1 MTSRRPYLLRAMYE
15 WIADN
20 DLTPHIIVAADY
32 PGVVVPREYVE
43 DNRIVL
49 NISST
54 ATQGLVMGNEEL
66 TFSGRFSGQSIS
78 LFVPVGSV
86 VGIYAREN
94 GQGMVFDDIVP
105 PEGDDDPS
113 GEPDPDDPPKPQKP
127 SLRIVK

>member
-1 MTSRRPYLLRAMYE
+1 MLRAMYE

-32 PGVVVPREYVE
+32 PGVVVPMEYVE
-43 DNRIVL
+43 ENRIVL
-49 NISST
+49 NISTS
-54 ATQGLVMGNEEL
+54 ATQGLVMGNEEV

-78 LFVPVGSV
+78 LVVPVGSV

-94 GQGMVFDDIVP
+94 GQGMVFEEVVP
-105 PEGDDDPS
+105 NSSGDSPDDDP
-113 GEPDPDDPPKPQKP
+113 DPDNPPKPQKP

>member
-1 MTSRRPYLLRAMYE
+1 MFE
-15 WIADN
+15 WISDN

-32 PGVVVPREYVE
+32 PGVIVPQEYVE

-49 NISST
+49 NISPS

-66 TFSGRFSGQSIS
+66 TFSGRFSGQSIT

-94 GQGMVFDDIVP
+94 GQGMVFEELSPEDDGSP
-105 PEGDDDPS
+105 SDD
-113 GEPDPDDPPKPQKP
+113 PDPDDPPKPKKP